1 MVWLS
6 PHRPPL
12 QGTTMANLKITVNGF
27 NDVYRDIVTFGNNL
41 KFNAQKASNKLG
53 NIARDEAQARY
64 GAWDVTV
71 DNIPKARG
79 IGNTVKATGNKDLK
93 SHDGEVIGSTILI
106 AEYGAGDLADSH
118 PWASEMPLAYPGSYS
133 ETYGTHEYADSY
145 PRRWHW
151 QGMTFAYQVP
161 TYAMYY
167 GSQKAENSALSVF
180 REVFK

>member
-1 MVWLS
+1 
-6 PHRPPL
+6 
-12 QGTTMANLKITVNGF
+12 MAYWKVTVKGF
-27 NDVYRDIVTFGNNL
+27 DKALREIKDIAENI
-41 KFNAQKASNKLG
+41 KPNAQEFCNRLG
-53 NIARDEAQARY
+53 DIARDEAQARY

-71 DNIPKARG
+71 ENIQRKKGVR
-79 IGNTVKATGNKDLK
+79 NVVRATGNGDLL

-167 GSQKAENSALSVF
+167 GSQKAESSAGSVIK
-180 REVFK
+180 EVFK